1 MVTVEVGF
9 DLTVAKY
16 KRSAKNEQINRF
28 IVGVFYTKS
37 LLVFIVC
44 VFYTKTLLVL
54 ESEYKSLSPGS
65 GAVTKYVSLWALR

>member
-1 MVTVEVGF
+1 MLAVEVGF

-16 KRSAKNEQINRF
+16 KRSAKNIQNNRF
-28 IVGVFYTKS
+28 IVGVFLYKKS
-37 LLVFIVC
+37 LVFIVC

-54 ESEYKSLSPGS
+54 ESEYKSLSTGS